1 MNRLPPCLL
10 YSHDADLIRRVSGFL
25 SSMSAVRPMDSL
37 ETLESM
43 LERSSAT
50 VVLFD
55 LREGGVHG
63 ALAGLVKSWPDAMFI
78 ALGQPGSDPMSQ
90 CESLGIYA
98 AEDLQVKRPR
108 LQTLVARA
116 ADHLELTQENK
127 HLRGQSAAATRAA
140 PSIRDGGEKPLLP
153 ARHFPGA
160 LRRFDNVEAVL
171 ESLVEGVAGSIKV
184 SRAGIFC
191 RARDCGTYKLRAGLR
206 CLEDTKAL
214 EFDERDPLVRWLTLN
229 AHLVYRANLDH
240 IRDVTTRLMLN
251 QTLDAL
257 GAEVII
263 PLQAR
268 GRLLGWLFAG
278 HRSTGLPFDE
288 SHLENLMV
296 MAEHVSTTLEN
307 ALLYEEVAVQKTLAE
322 TLLHSMP
329 TGIVAIDGAG
339 VIRWFNSAAQ
349 QILEVTPDKV
359 LNQRIEVLGSRL
371 ADVLRRG
378 LSEEIPEQP
387 AEWVDPRTQR
397 TLSVQTRRL
406 VNNSLCLGAVGLIQ
420 DITVERMLEE
430 KEEQLERAQFWT
442 ELAASMS
449 HEVRN
454 PLVAIK
460 TFAQLLPERYEDSEF
475 RDQFSRIV
483 SDEVDRLNKIIDDIN
498 QFAHPRKLEFHPID
512 IRQPIKRGLDMALQG
527 DARSGLWVDTAIDG
541 TLPQVSG
548 DEKALAECF
557 GHIITNA
564 MEALTRHANPRIVLS
579 AKEYRDGEIL
589 SGVAISVQD
598 NGRGIAADL
607 KNKVF
612 SPFCTT
618 KARGMGLGL
627 PIVKRT
633 VIDHNGRVGLES
645 NEKGTCVTIVLP
657 AAKVKSPE
665 NPDETYR
672 AESRGTPPK
681 QDPLSAETAA
691 GRPVSPSN
699 EKGRLT
705 RSKPNEGQP

>member
-10 YSHDADLIRRVSGFL
+10 FSHDSELIRRVGGFL
-25 SSMSAVRPMDSL
+25 SSMAAVRHVDSL
-37 ETLESM
+37 ENLES
-43 LERSSAT
+43 LLQRTSAT

-55 LREGGVHG
+55 LREGGVRG
-63 ALAGLVKSWPDAMFI
+63 ALADLVKSWPDTVFI
-78 ALGQPGSDPMSQ
+78 ALGQAGSEPMSQ
-90 CESLGIYA
+90 CENLGIYA
-98 AEDLQVKRPR
+98 AEELQTKRPR

-116 ADHLELTQENK
+116 LDHLHLSQENK
-127 HLRGQSAAATRAA
+127 ALRKQPAAAPHAERPA
-140 PSIRDGGEKPLLP
+140 RDADERPLLP

-184 SRAGIFC
+184 ARAGIFC
-191 RARDCGTYKLRAGLR
+191 KARDCGMYKLRAGLR
-206 CLEDTKAL
+206 CLEDTKNL
-214 EFDERDPLVRWLTLN
+214 EFDERDPLVHWLTLH
-229 AHLVYRANLDH
+229 AHLVCRANLDH
-240 IRDVTTRLMLN
+240 IRDATARLMLN

-268 GRLLGWLFAG
+268 ERLLGWLFAG

-288 SHLENLMV
+288 PQLENLMV

-307 ALLYEEVAVQKTLAE
+307 SLLYEEVAVQKTLAE

-329 TGIVAIDGAG
+329 TGIVAIDEEG

-349 QILEVTPDKV
+349 QILEVPADKV
-359 LNQRIEVLGSRL
+359 LNQRIEILGSRL

-387 AEWVDPRTQR
+387 AEWVESRTKR

-406 VNNSLCLGAVGLIQ
+406 LNNKLCLGAVGLIQ

-460 TFAQLLPERYEDSEF
+460 TFAQLLPERYEDEEF
-475 RDQFSRIV
+475 RGQFSKIV
-483 SDEVDRLNKIIDDIN
+483 TDEVDRLNKIIDNIN
-498 QFAHPRKLEFHPID
+498 EFAHPRKLEFNPID
-512 IRQPIKRGLDMALQG
+512 IRQAIKRALDRAVQVNS
-527 DARSGLWVDTAIDG
+527 RSDVWVDTAIDG
-541 TLPQVSG
+541 KLPLVSG

-557 GHIITNA
+557 GHLIMNA
-564 MEALTRHANPRIVLS
+564 MEALARHDSPRIVLS
-579 AKEYRDGEIL
+579 AKEYLDGEIL
-589 SGVAISVQD
+589 NGIAVSVQD
-598 NGRGIAADL
+598 NGRGIPADM
-607 KNKVF
+607 KSKVF

-633 VIDHNGRVGLES
+633 VIDHNGRVFLES

-657 AAKVKSPE
+657 AAKVKPPE
-665 NPDETYR
+665 NPDESYM
-672 AESRGTPPK
+672 AEPSGAPPK
-681 QDPLSAETAA
+681 LDTQLAKNPEERAA
-691 GRPVSPSN
+691 PPPNAKTRPIRA
-699 EKGRLT
+699 KGQT
-705 RSKPNEGQP
+705 

>member
-10 YSHDADLIRRVSGFL
+10 YSHDAELIRRVGGFL
-25 SSMSAVRPMDSL
+25 SSTAAVRPMESL
-37 ETLESM
+37 DKLENM

-63 ALAGLVKSWPDAMFI
+63 ALSELVKSWPDAVII
-78 ALGQPGSDPMSQ
+78 ALGQPGSEPMSQ

-98 AEDLQVKRPR
+98 AEDLQASRAR

-116 ADHLELTQENK
+116 TDHLQLTQENK
-127 HLRGQSAAATRAA
+127 NLRRQSAAATHAA
-140 PSIRDGGEKPLLP
+140 PPARDGDEKPLLP

-160 LRRFDNVEAVL
+160 LRRFDNVESVL

-184 SRAGIFC
+184 ARAGIFC
-191 RARDCGTYKLRAGLR
+191 KARDCGAFKLRAGLR

-214 EFDERDPLVRWLTLN
+214 EFGEGDPLVRWLTVN

-240 IRDVTTRLMLN
+240 IRDATARLMLSR
-251 QTLDAL
+251 TLDAL

-268 GRLLGWLFAG
+268 ERLLGWLFAG

-288 SHLENLMV
+288 SQLENLMI

-307 ALLYEEVAVQKTLAE
+307 SLLYEEVAIQKTLAE

-329 TGIVAIDGAG
+329 TGIVAIDEGG

-349 QILEVTPDKV
+349 QILEVAPDKV

-387 AEWVDPRTQR
+387 AEWVDARTKR

-406 VNNSLCLGAVGLIQ
+406 VNNKLCLGTVGLIQ

-460 TFAQLLPERYEDSEF
+460 TFAQLLPERYEDPEF

-483 SDEVDRLNKIIDDIN
+483 TDEVDRLNKIIDDIN

-512 IRQPIKRGLDMALQG
+512 IRQPIKRGLDLALQG
-527 DARSGLWVDTAIDG
+527 DARSRMWVDTAIDG

-548 DEKALAECF
+548 DERALTECF

-564 MEALTRHANPRIVLS
+564 MEALVRHANPRIVLS
-579 AKEYRDGEIL
+579 VKEYRDGEIL

-598 NGRGIAADL
+598 NGRGIVSEL
-607 KNKVF
+607 KSKVF

-633 VIDHNGRVGLES
+633 IIDHNGRVCLES

-657 AAKVKSPE
+657 AAKVKPSEPV
-665 NPDETYR
+665 DESYGT
-672 AESRGTPPK
+672 ESSGTPPER
-681 QDPLSAETAA
+681 DTLASMIPEERPATPPN
-691 GRPVSPSN
+691 GRNRPIRTKN
-699 EKGRLT
+699 EERT
-705 RSKPNEGQP
+705 

>member
-1 MNRLPPCLL
+1 M
-10 YSHDADLIRRVSGFL
+10 A
-25 SSMSAVRPMDSL
+25 
-37 ETLESM
+37 
-43 LERSSAT
+43 
-50 VVLFD
+50 
-55 LREGGVHG
+55 
-63 ALAGLVKSWPDAMFI
+63 
-78 ALGQPGSDPMSQ
+78 Q

-98 AEDLQVKRPR
+98 AEDLQANRAR

-116 ADHLELTQENK
+116 ADHLQLAQENK
-127 HLRGQSAAATRAA
+127 ALRRQSAAAPLAVPPA
-140 PSIRDGGEKPLLP
+140 RDGDEKPLLP

-160 LRRFDNVEAVL
+160 QRRFDNLEAVL
-171 ESLVEGVAGSIKV
+171 ESLVEGDAGSIKV
-184 SRAGIFC
+184 ARAGIIC
-191 RARDCGTYKLRAGLR
+191 KARDGGTYILRAGLR
-206 CLEDTKAL
+206 CLEDTKSL
-214 EFDERDPLVRWLTLN
+214 EFDEDDPLVRWLTLH
-229 AHLVYRANLDH
+229 AHLACRANLDH
-240 IRDVTTRLMLN
+240 IRDAPARLMLT
-251 QTLDAL
+251 QSLDAL

-268 GRLLGWLFAG
+268 ERLLGWLFAG

-288 SHLENLMV
+288 PQLENLMI

-307 ALLYEEVAVQKTLAE
+307 SLLYEEVAVQKTLAE

-329 TGIVAIDGAG
+329 TGIVAIDEQG
-339 VIRWFNSAAQ
+339 VARWFNSAAQ
-349 QILEVTPDKV
+349 QILEVAADKV

-378 LSEEIPEQP
+378 LAGEISEQP
-387 AEWVDPRTQR
+387 AEWVDPRTKR

-406 VNNSLCLGAVGLIQ
+406 VNNKVCLGAVGLIQ

-475 RDQFSRIV
+475 RDQFSSIV
-483 SDEVDRLNKIIDDIN
+483 TDEVDRLNKIIDDIN
-498 QFAHPRKLEFHPID
+498 QFAHPRKLEFNPID
-512 IRQPIKRGLDMALQG
+512 IRQPIKRGLDAALQG
-527 DARSGLWVDTAIDG
+527 DARSGMWVDTVIDA
-541 TLPQVSG
+541 TLPPVSG

-557 GHIITNA
+557 AHIIINA
-564 MEALTRHANPRIVLS
+564 MEALSRHANPRIVLS
-579 AKEYRDGEIL
+579 AKEYKDGEIL

-598 NGRGIAADL
+598 NGRGIKPDL
-607 KNKVF
+607 KPKVF

-627 PIVKRT
+627 PFVKRT
-633 VIDHNGRVGLES
+633 VIDHNGRVCHES

-657 AAKVKSPE
+657 AAKVKPPE
-665 NPDETYR
+665 NLDEAYR
-672 AESRGTPPK
+672 AELGGTPPK
-681 QDPLSAETAA
+681 QNPLAA
-691 GRPVSPSN
+691 DTLEDRPEPSPNSKNRPVRTKAS
-699 EKGRLT
+699 EGRT
-705 RSKPNEGQP
+705 

>member
-1 MNRLPPCLL
+1 MNRLPPCLIH
-10 YSHDADLIRRVSGFL
+10 SHDTELVRRVEGFL
-25 SSMSAVRPMDSL
+25 SSTAAVRHVDSVEKL
-37 ETLESM
+37 EGM

-55 LREGGVHG
+55 LREGGVQG
-63 ALAGLVKSWPDAMFI
+63 SLAGLVKSWPDAVII
-78 ALGQPGSDPMSQ
+78 ALGQPGSEPMSQ

-98 AEDLQVKRPR
+98 AEDLQTTRSR

-116 ADHLELTQENK
+116 TDHLQLAQENK
-127 HLRGQSAAATRAA
+127 ALRKQSAATAHVT
-140 PSIRDGGEKPLLP
+140 PSARDGDENLMLP
-153 ARHFPGA
+153 ARYFPGA
-160 LRRFDNVEAVL
+160 MRRFDNVEAVL

-184 SRAGIFC
+184 SRAGIVC
-191 RARDCGTYKLRAGLR
+191 KARDCGMYKLRAGLR
-206 CLEDTKAL
+206 CLEDAKTL
-214 EFDERDPLVRWLTLN
+214 EFGERDPLIRWLTLH
-229 AHLVYRANLDH
+229 AHLVCRANLDH
-240 IRDVTTRLMLN
+240 IRDSAAHLMLS

-268 GRLLGWLFAG
+268 ERLLGWLFVG

-288 SHLENLMV
+288 PQLENLMI

-307 ALLYEEVAVQKTLAE
+307 SLLYEEVAIQKTLAE

-329 TGIVAIDGAG
+329 TGIVAIDEEG

-349 QILEVTPDKV
+349 QILEVASDKV

-387 AEWVDPRTQR
+387 AEWVDSKTKR

-406 VNNSLCLGAVGLIQ
+406 VNNKLCLGAVGLVQ

-483 SDEVDRLNKIIDDIN
+483 SNEVDRLSKIIDDIN

-512 IRQPIKRGLDMALQG
+512 IQQPIKRGLDIALQG
-527 DARSGLWVDTAIDG
+527 DAHSGMWVDTTIDA
-541 TLPQVSG
+541 TLPLVSG

-557 GHIITNA
+557 GHIIANA
-564 MEALTRHANPRIVLS
+564 MDALARHDNPRIVLS

-598 NGRGIAADL
+598 NGRGIAVEL

-627 PIVKRT
+627 PIIKRT
-633 VIDHNGRVGLES
+633 VIDHNGRVCLES

-657 AAKVKSPE
+657 AAKVKPSEPL
-665 NPDETYR
+665 DESYR
-672 AESRGTPPK
+672 AESIGTPSK
-681 QDPLSAETAA
+681 EERTALSPNSKNRQIRTKTSE
-691 GRPVSPSN
+691 GR
-699 EKGRLT
+699 T
-705 RSKPNEGQP
+705 